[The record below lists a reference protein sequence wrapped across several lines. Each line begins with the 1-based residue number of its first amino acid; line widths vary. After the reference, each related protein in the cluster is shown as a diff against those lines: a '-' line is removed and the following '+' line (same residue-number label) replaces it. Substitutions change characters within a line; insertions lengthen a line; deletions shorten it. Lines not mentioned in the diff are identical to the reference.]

1 MIGIV
6 HLFIY
11 DIYICTYYIYHI
23 YTYSPYI
30 YISISWISDHG
41 MPLSKPRAGYV
52 LNDKHPKTIRVAC
65 DRHLGRPATF
75 GHLQY
80 PMEFVAGNE
89 SFFWLSYISLKI
101 RYIHIC
107 LIHNIPWHPQL
118 HTILPIAAPLELA
131 MRCLLASPWGTCG
144 SCATKRPFASPRRPL
159 SAATK
164 RERLWGVDRFPKF
177 CLELSNPNLVIKP
190 RNHL

>member
-1 MIGIV
+1 MYILHISYIYIV
-6 HLFIY
+6 HI
-11 DIYICTYYIYHI
+11 
-23 YTYSPYI
+23 YI
-30 YISISWISDHG
+30 YISISWISHHG
-41 MPLSKPRAGYV
+41 MQSHWPSVDLPLSKPRAGYV

-65 DRHLGRPATF
+65 DRHLGRAATF

-89 SFFWLSYISLKI
+89 SIFWLSYISLKI

-118 HTILPIAAPLELA
+118 HTILPIAAPLELT

-144 SCATKRPFASPRRPL
+144 LCATKRLFASPRRPL

-164 RERLWGVDRFPKF
+164 RERRDRGVDRFPRF
-177 CLELSNPNLVIKP
+177 CLELTLW
-190 RNHL
+190 